1 MPSDCSGAVL
11 ETVRPHAFYLPAFP
25 RQPSHSQVLS
35 HTIRSSTSQQSLRLE
50 QPTPAL
56 TCTPRA
62 AQPHRGTSP
71 AASSQ
76 QPQQAPLLAPP
87 SHQQVPAQEP
97 RGSARTRGS
106 QTAQLQAQV
115 SMLCSNHWK
124 LMILISPLKLDLLIF
139 PEPPFSNLCILQQK
153 VITKKSKS

>member
-11 ETVRPHAFYLPAFP
+11 ETAHPPAFYLPAFP

-35 HTIRSSTSQQSLRLE
+35 HTIHSSTSQQSLRLK

-56 TCTPRA
+56 TCMPRA
-62 AQPHRGTSP
+62 MQPRRGTSP

-76 QPQQAPLLAPP
+76 HPQQAPL

-124 LMILISPLKLDLLIF
+124 LMILINPLKLDLLIF
-139 PEPPFSNLCILQQK
+139 PEPHFLISSYYN
-153 VITKKSKS
+153 KK

>member
-62 AQPHRGTSP
+62 AQPRRGTSP

-76 QPQQAPLLAPP
+76 HPQQAPL